1 MEIIKEFGIN
11 PILLLAQIVNFT
23 ILLLL
28 LKKFLY
34 KPILKVL
41 EDRKSTVAKSL
52 KQAEEIEKRLE
63 QTALEQEK
71 LLKSAAAESN
81 KIISDSKK
89 EAHELAEKTLEQT
102 KQTINDMLEKNEA
115 RLKTEKDQML
125 IEVKKEL
132 TDLVVATTLKV
143 SKKTFSKEDNKK
155 IIDETIREAGK

>member
-71 LLKSAAAESN
+71 LLLAASTESN

-102 KQTINDMLEKNEA
+102 KQTINEMLEKNET
-115 RLKTEKDQML
+115 RLKMEKDQML

-155 IIDETIREAGK
+155 IIEETIRETGK